1 MEGRNGTRSMQE
13 QAAAVVREILGDYGK
28 RRAIDRIENATE
40 PSRDVIVHILH
51 ELFQIV
57 YPGYYRD
64 PDSSRRV
71 YNVNASISTI
81 VDDIIINLQEPIEQA
96 LFYTDEFHA
105 KSGEE
110 IRKESERIVI
120 EFMRRIPRVREYLDT
135 DLQATLDGDP
145 AAYSKSEIIL
155 CYPGFYAITVFRLAH
170 ELYLLRVPMIP
181 RIMTEHAHS
190 KTGVDLHPGATVG
203 KYFIGALS
211 TRGGQKLQ
219 GKKRHPTIEDNVT
232 IYSGASI
239 LGGETVI
246 GHDVVIGGNCFI
258 TSSVAPN
265 TRVNVKNQEMVLGG
279 GGKA

>member
-81 VDDIIINLQEPIEQA
+81 VDDIIINLQEQIEQA

-120 EFMRRIPRVREYLDT
+120 EFMTEIRPLIPRARLFS
-135 DLQATLDGDP
+135 AIP
-145 AAYSKSEIIL
+145 AFMPSRYSAWRMSCI
-155 CYPGFYAITVFRLAH
+155 F
-170 ELYLLRVPMIP
+170 
-181 RIMTEHAHS
+181 
-190 KTGVDLHPGATVG
+190 
-203 KYFIGALS
+203 
-211 TRGGQKLQ
+211 
-219 GKKRHPTIEDNVT
+219 
-232 IYSGASI
+232 
-239 LGGETVI
+239 
-246 GHDVVIGGNCFI
+246 
-258 TSSVAPN
+258 
-265 TRVNVKNQEMVLGG
+265 
-279 GGKA
+279 

>member
-81 VDDIIINLQEPIEQA
+81 VDDIIINLQEQIEQA

-155 CYPGFYAITVFRLAH
+155 CYPGFYANTVFRLA
-170 ELYLLRVPMIP
+170 P
-181 RIMTEHAHS
+181 R
-190 KTGVDLHPGATVG
+190 
-203 KYFIGALS
+203 
-211 TRGGQKLQ
+211 
-219 GKKRHPTIEDNVT
+219 
-232 IYSGASI
+232 
-239 LGGETVI
+239 
-246 GHDVVIGGNCFI
+246 
-258 TSSVAPN
+258 
-265 TRVNVKNQEMVLGG
+265 
-279 GGKA
+279 